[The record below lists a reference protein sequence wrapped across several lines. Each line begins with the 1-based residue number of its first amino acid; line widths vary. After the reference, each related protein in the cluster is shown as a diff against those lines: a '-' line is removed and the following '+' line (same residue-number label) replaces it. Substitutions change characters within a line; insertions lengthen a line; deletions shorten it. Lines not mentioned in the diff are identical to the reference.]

1 MLHCMSFKADVTAKL
16 DRIME
21 MLAKEREE
29 IEGLRGQ
36 IQSALSQKQELP
48 DFSHEV
54 EEVREEMARTLV
66 EVRGGMFS
74 EISEK
79 VMSMAQPATQK
90 KAGTKRKKGTNEV
103 EEIQH

>member
-1 MLHCMSFKADVTAKL
+1 MSFKADVTAKL